1 MSRLDLDAVTAGY
14 RTSPRERITAH
25 LADDLRRQFP
35 HLDGVDFFR
44 LAGDLASELATIAV
58 GYHLE
63 DYDLHVLKRDPATTV
78 QLEQLAD
85 HN

>member
-1 MSRLDLDAVTAGY
+1 MPRLDLNAVTVGY

-35 HLDGVDFFR
+35 HLAGVDFFR
-44 LAGDLASELATIAV
+44 LAGDLTAELVTLAG

-63 DYDLHVLKRDPATTV
+63 DYDLHALKRDPATTV

-85 HN
+85 Y